1 MSALGR
7 RGTSVAN
14 RRLRRIHIVYARWCP
29 HCYPLTVEAFQKFSR
44 RTGIP
49 LNLLDIDVPEQEAE
63 ADELVRAF
71 GDWCEDYLIPQVFFE
86 FEDGTIQHVFT
97 GYSESVDITAERLDS
112 LLKGIW
118 MSTLIPP

>member
-1 MSALGR
+1 
-7 RGTSVAN
+7 
-14 RRLRRIHIVYARWCP
+14 
-29 HCYPLTVEAFQKFSR
+29 VEAFQKFSR